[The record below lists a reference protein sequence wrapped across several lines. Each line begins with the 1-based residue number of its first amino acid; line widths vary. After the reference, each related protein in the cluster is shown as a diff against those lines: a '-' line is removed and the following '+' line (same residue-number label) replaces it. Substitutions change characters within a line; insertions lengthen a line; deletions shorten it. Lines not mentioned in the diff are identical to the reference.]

1 MTFREKNM
9 SDARYYV
16 VGDDEVW
23 VISTKY
29 RVEALVIAIDAA
41 QKLGSRGEC
50 AHVCVVDQHG
60 CFQSKWTYDRDRDL
74 RRSVTGCNTLRTRR
88 HETRLNLRSEH

>member
-16 VGDDEVW
+16 VGDDQVW
-23 VISTKY
+23 VIRAKY
-29 RVEALVIAIDAA
+29 ANRVEAVVIAIDAA

-88 HETRLNLRSEH
+88 HETRLDLH